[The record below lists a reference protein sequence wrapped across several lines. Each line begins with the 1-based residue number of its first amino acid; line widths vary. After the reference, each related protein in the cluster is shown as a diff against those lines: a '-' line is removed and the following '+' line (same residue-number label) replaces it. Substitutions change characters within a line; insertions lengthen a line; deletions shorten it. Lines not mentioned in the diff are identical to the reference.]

1 MKLILILTALIA
13 SVYAALAQNELVGRE
28 IDPATMNP
36 TKLSVLSVLK
46 TALASVSLPPAPFAS
61 GAPEPEWFAKLP
73 EDVKSLLPELYPVT
87 AVAAVAAVDATPTA
101 EPTGLSVSTTSE
113 AATASVTAP
122 LIVPAT
128 ASETMDVE
136 SRPVTVSLPV
146 SVVLNNSTFS
156 SATSAMSD
164 ITLTKS
170 LQHASIVTGTGSL
183 FPSSNGT
190 LTTRAP
196 SASATTSA
204 VSGSVR
210 NTVGVE
216 AFVVMWVA
224 VGAGFCLFA

>member
-101 EPTGLSVSTTSE
+101 ESTGLSVSTTSE

-136 SRPVTVSLPV
+136 SRPVTASLPV
-146 SVVLNNSTFS
+146 SVVLNNSTFT
-156 SATSAMSD
+156 SATFAMSD

-170 LQHASIVTGTGSL
+170 LQHASSVTGTGSL
-183 FPSSNGT
+183 SPSSNGT

-210 NTVGVE
+210 NTVGME
-216 AFVVMWVA
+216 AFVAMWVA